1 MNLFGITNG
10 KEEYYL
16 LNKDEILAT
25 FHVDDT
31 FDMPVIDRIIGDA
44 PLWIGDLRLFID
56 KRRISKSR
64 ENAVQLIKFTGCNTL
79 IRENNMVI
87 YARRKYALYNN

>member
-16 LNKDEILAT
+16 LNKDEILVT

-31 FDMPVIDRIIGDA
+31 IDMPVIDRIIGDA
-44 PLWIGDLRLFID
+44 PL
-56 KRRISKSR
+56 
-64 ENAVQLIKFTGCNTL
+64 
-79 IRENNMVI
+79 
-87 YARRKYALYNN
+87 

>member
-1 MNLFGITNG
+1 MIRKSTTN

-31 FDMPVIDRIIGDA
+31 IDMPIIDRIIVDA
-44 PLWIGDLRLFID
+44 PL
-56 KRRISKSR
+56 
-64 ENAVQLIKFTGCNTL
+64 
-79 IRENNMVI
+79 
-87 YARRKYALYNN
+87 